1 MGRNQEMSFCRKC
14 GIKLKAD
21 ALYCNKCG
29 CKIETDLPIPDLS
42 LKESLDLVETLLAKY
57 TEIEDLE
64 SEVGDCEI
72 KLSHPL
78 VHGRTASGMFHY
90 FWKFLLA
97 SGIAA
102 VVCFFLWLANCISIY
117 NTFPWPEVLNFFYSI
132 IPLGIFIFGLIYSIR
147 KSRADYDGLVEYTNQ
162 ELQDRAD
169 LRKKYRELESRLA
182 DRKSE
187 LMKLDSNIPEEYRN
201 AHSMTKMKY
210 LLESG
215 KASSLKSAITCLKI
229 IFQQSLQH

>member
-1 MGRNQEMSFCRKC
+1 MSFCRKC
-14 GIKLKAD
+14 GNKLKVD

-29 CKIETDLPIPDLS
+29 SKIEADLPIPDLS

-78 VHGRTASGMFHY
+78 VHGRTASGTFHY
-90 FWKFLLA
+90 FWSFLLA
-97 SGIAA
+97 SGIAV
-102 VVCFFLWLANCISIY
+102 VVCLFLWFFLSFNG
-117 NTFPWPEVLNFFYSI
+117 FPWPKVLNFLCSGT
-132 IPLGIFIFGLIYSIR
+132 PLGIFIFGLIYSIR
-147 KSRADYDGLVEYTNQ
+147 KSRAEYNALIELTDK

-169 LRKKYRELESRLA
+169 LKKKYRELESRLI
-182 DRKSE
+182 DSRSE
-187 LMKLDSNIPEEYRN
+187 LIKLDRNIPEEYRN
-201 AHSMTKMKY
+201 THSMTKMKY

-215 KASSLKSAITCLKI
+215 KASSLKSAITCLKKI

>member
-1 MGRNQEMSFCRKC
+1 MGRNLEMSVCRKC
-14 GIKLKAD
+14 GNELKDD

-29 CKIETDLPIPDLS
+29 SKIEAVLPIPDLS
-42 LKESLDLVETLLAKY
+42 LKESLDLVETLQTKY
-57 TEIEDLE
+57 TELNDLE
-64 SEVGDCEI
+64 SEVSDCKNE
-72 KLSHPL
+72 LSRPL
-78 VHGRTASGMFHY
+78 VHGRTPTNPFRY

-97 SGIAA
+97 SGIAV
-102 VVCFFLWLANCISIY
+102 VVCFWLWLATCFRFSDP
-117 NTFPWPEVLNFFYSI
+117 FPWPEALTIFYAI

-147 KSRADYDGLVEYTNQ
+147 ASRADYDGLVEYTNQ

-187 LMKLDSNIPEEYRN
+187 LIKLDSNIPEEYRN
-201 AHSMTKMKY
+201 AHSMTKIKY

-215 KASSLKSAITCLKI
+215 KASSLKSAITCLNK
-229 IFQQSLQH
+229 